1 MEGENSRLDGLQAA
15 VLRVKLRHLEEWNEV
30 RRQVASWYDE
40 LLGGQ
45 DSITLPRVNEDA
57 AHVFHLYV
65 VQIENR
71 DGVLKMLNEQGIG
84 AGVHYPVP
92 LHEQPVFAHLGYV
105 SDDLPVTA
113 AVAQRVLSLPL
124 FPEMTRNQAERVAE
138 ALIAAVS
145 S

>member
-1 MEGENSRLDGLQAA
+1 
-15 VLRVKLRHLEEWNEV
+15 
-30 RRQVASWYDE
+30 
-40 LLGGQ
+40 
-45 DSITLPRVNEDA
+45 
-57 AHVFHLYV
+57 
-65 VQIENR
+65 
-71 DGVLKMLNEQGIG
+71 MLNEQGIG

-113 AVAQRVLSLPL
+113 AVARRVLSLPL
-124 FPEMTRNQAERVAE
+124 FPEMTRNQAEQVAE